1 MTETSIS
8 SPLESQPVRD
18 FKFRSA
24 FSLSFA
30 DLSPIVGIYT
40 VFAIGLIAAGPAFLW
55 AFPLVLVGQLMV
67 CGVFGNL
74 VSKWPLQGSVY
85 AWSREL
91 IGPRYGWFTGW
102 AYMWGLTLTLAVL
115 PITAAPYI
123 LGAAGVTAPSQI
135 VVELVA
141 IGVLLFGSIANV
153 FGGRLL
159 RGLIYIALVCELVAS
174 AGIGLTL
181 LIFHRINPLSIIFN
195 TGGTGHGAGW
205 LFGAFLLPVA
215 YIAYSFIGFE
225 ASASIG
231 EEVQESRKV
240 LPKAM
245 VLSLAVGGVLV
256 IVACLGLVL
265 AMPDVSA
272 AVSGKDANPIA
283 TTLGAFL
290 RIGGGTDTA
299 HRAGDRL
306 HLQHDRGADGGD
318 PRDLGQRPGPAA
330 ARDPAAGQAVR
341 AGAPAQVRDR
351 PDRHHRRRADLRR
364 RVQGVRAAGVVLG
377 VRFHPV
383 LLPADRGAELQAVAR
398 PVAHGRRVG
407 GTLDTPDH
415 VHCRGLAERRD
426 REPAVAQGG
435 QQRVVPQLGR
445 DHHDRGAG
453 RARRTDLPAVLPAGV
468 ARDAGPAYGH
478 RGGRGV
484 GGRGGRGMTAVAL
497 ISGAAS
503 GIGRACAEVMCG
515 AGWQTAGIDLNASD
529 TDLSLRADVSDRAA
543 VLGAVDQVVER
554 FGRIDLLV
562 TAAGYYEE
570 GIDVADITVAQWD
583 RMLGVI
589 LGGTVNCCAAVL
601 PHMLSRDQGTI
612 VAISSE
618 LALAGSATDL
628 HYVAAKGAVLGLIKS
643 LAMEVA
649 QTAIRVNAV
658 APGPTDTPL
667 LAPDSLWRE
676 PSYLSTLPLGRLVRP
691 SEIASAVYYLAT
703 EGSMYCGEVLSPN
716 AGAVI

>member
-8 SPLESQPVRD
+8 SPLEQQPVRD

-55 AFPLVLVGQLMV
+55 AFPLVLIGQLMV

-91 IGPRYGWFTGW
+91 IGPRYGWFTDW

-115 PITAAPYI
+115 PIAAAPYI

-159 RGLIYIALVCELVAS
+159 KGLIYIALVCELIAS

-181 LIFHRINPLSIIFN
+181 LISHRINPLSIIFN
-195 TGGTGHGAGW
+195 AAGTGHGAGW
-205 LFGAFLLPVA
+205 LFGPFLLPVA

-265 AMPDVSA
+265 AIPDMAA
-272 AVSGKDANPIA
+272 AVSGKDTNPIA
-283 TTLGAFL
+283 TTLEHAYGSGAGRTL
-290 RIGGGTDTA
+290 LIALAIGFTSSMIAVQTA
-299 HRAGDRL
+299 VTRAIWASARDR
-306 HLQHDRGADGGD
+306 
-318 PRDLGQRPGPAA
+318 A

-351 PDRHHRRRADLRR
+351 PDRHHRRSADLRG
-364 RVQGVRAAGVVLG
+364 RVEGVRAAGVVLG
-377 VRFHPV
+377 VRLHPV
-383 LLPADRGAELQAVAR
+383 LLHADRGAELQAVAR

-407 GTLDTPDH
+407 GTLDPPDH
-415 VHCRGLAERRD
+415 VHAVIWLSAEIVNLLWPRAVNSEWYLNWGIIIMTGLLGVLGGLICLQSFRPGAPATLAQRTDIVAAEAWRPRRPRHDGQVDPDQRCGQRD
-426 REPAVAQGG
+426 RPGL
-435 QQRVVPQLGR
+435 R
-445 DHHDRGAG
+445 RGD
-453 RARRTDLPAVLPAGV
+453 ARSWA
-468 ARDAGPAYGH
+468 
-478 RGGRGV
+478 GGRQ
-484 GGRGGRGMTAVAL
+484 
-497 ISGAAS
+497 AS
-503 GIGRACAEVMCG
+503 
-515 AGWQTAGIDLNASD
+515 T
-529 TDLSLRADVSDRAA
+529 
-543 VLGAVDQVVER
+543 
-554 FGRIDLLV
+554 
-562 TAAGYYEE
+562 
-570 GIDVADITVAQWD
+570 
-583 RMLGVI
+583 
-589 LGGTVNCCAAVL
+589 
-601 PHMLSRDQGTI
+601 
-612 VAISSE
+612 
-618 LALAGSATDL
+618 
-628 HYVAAKGAVLGLIKS
+628 
-643 LAMEVA
+643 
-649 QTAIRVNAV
+649 
-658 APGPTDTPL
+658 
-667 LAPDSLWRE
+667 
-676 PSYLSTLPLGRLVRP
+676 
-691 SEIASAVYYLAT
+691 
-703 EGSMYCGEVLSPN
+703 
-716 AGAVI
+716 